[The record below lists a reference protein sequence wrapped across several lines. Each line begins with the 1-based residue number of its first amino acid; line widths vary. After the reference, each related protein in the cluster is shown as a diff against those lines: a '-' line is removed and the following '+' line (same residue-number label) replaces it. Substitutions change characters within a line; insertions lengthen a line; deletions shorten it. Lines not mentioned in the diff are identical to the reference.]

1 MARAQKELGEKSNS
15 GTSTEIK
22 SNTMFFDSFAE
33 FIAMGKHGFY
43 VWFCYGVTALVII
56 ANILAPIRQRKKLIE
71 QQARL
76 QRREKENASAA

>member
-1 MARAQKELGEKSNS
+1 
-15 GTSTEIK
+15 
-22 SNTMFFDSFAE
+22 MFFDSFAE

-43 VWFCYGVTALVII
+43 VWFCYGITALVII

-76 QRREKENASAA
+76 QRREKKNASAA

>member
-1 MARAQKELGEKSNS
+1 VARTQKELGEKANT
-15 GTSTEIK
+15 GTGREIK

-33 FIAMGKHGFY
+33 FLAMGKHGFY
-43 VWFCYGVTALVII
+43 VWLCYGITALVII

-76 QRREKENASAA
+76 LRREKKNASEA